1 MPTIWNL
8 VPMYPNPS
16 HTTEKK
22 KKMGKKH
29 CWGQQWHSDIQNWC
43 AIALILTAII
53 LQPTSIWLLIELILF
68 LDLMQSSSNVHQL

>member
-22 KKMGKKH
+22 KNGKNTAEVSS
-29 CWGQQWHSDIQNWC
+29 G
-43 AIALILTAII
+43 ILTFKTGV
-53 LQPTSIWLLIELILF
+53 L
-68 LDLMQSSSNVHQL
+68 

>member
-22 KKMGKKH
+22 KKNMENTAEVSSG
-29 CWGQQWHSDIQNWC
+29 
-43 AIALILTAII
+43 ILTFKIGV
-53 LQPTSIWLLIELILF
+53 L
-68 LDLMQSSSNVHQL
+68 